1 MEALVTMLLVSI
13 LSAVYY
19 KVFAVVINIFNFDS
33 GSSLAI
39 SLAIV
44 ALVFNF
50 ALSLSLAVYSTY
62 KIKAVM

>member
-39 SLAIV
+39 V

>member
-1 MEALVTMLLVSI
+1 MEAIVTALLVSI

-19 KVFAVVINIFNFDS
+19 KIFAVFINIFNFDS
-33 GSSLAI
+33 GS

>member
-19 KVFAVVINIFNFDS
+19 KIFAVVINIFNFGS
-33 GSSLAI
+33 GSSL
-39 SLAIV
+39 SIV